1 MIKRI
6 DFKGN
11 KKVGSSKLR
20 MAFHLRR
27 AIPLDKFKLTS
38 MSKRSCRSTKMRV
51 FAAAQMEPF
60 TTTDATNHV
69 TITFFITEGTQ
80 VLVDAVEISGVTAF
94 KLNKIKKL
102 MKTRRKKV
110 FKQDVLAK
118 DTEELPS
125 STKIA
130 ATRTSKC
137 LNLNRPLTRTKTRI
151 TVSLTLEEGPLF
163 HFGASKFTGNA
174 IFQCQTGSGYPVQT
188 GRDL

>member
-1 MIKRI
+1 
-6 DFKGN
+6 
-11 KKVGSSKLR
+11 

-27 AIPLDKFKLTS
+27 AIPSIKFKLNLDVEKILS
-38 MSKRSCRSTKMRV
+38 VYKDEG

-94 KLNKIKKL
+94 KLNRLKSNEDSPARKCSSRTYWLRTLKK
-102 MKTRRKKV
+102 
-110 FKQDVLAK
+110 
-118 DTEELPS
+118 LPS

-137 LNLNRPLTRTKTRI
+137 LNLNRPLTRTKRG
-151 TVSLTLEEGPLF
+151 LPF
-163 HFGASKFTGNA
+163 
-174 IFQCQTGSGYPVQT
+174 
-188 GRDL
+188 R